1 MNDIDLDMERQQRR
15 LFLQQAAASVGLVL
29 CAGSVASIL
38 TSCETTEQA
47 PSPSGKT
54 VTFLVQGVTELEQP
68 GGIVQRTL
76 SGLNSGGPVFISRI
90 SPTAFAVFSSV
101 CTHAGCVVNVPHDT
115 TEPCIFPCHGSTYS
129 RTDGKVLTQPFSG
142 GRATDLPTFASTFD
156 ATTQQ
161 LTINT

>member
-1 MNDIDLDMERQQRR
+1 MNGIDPDMERQQRR
-15 LFLQQAAASVGLVL
+15 LFLQQAAASAGLVL

-38 TSCETTEQA
+38 TSCETTEQS

-54 VTFLVQGVTELEQP
+54 VTFPVQGVTELQQP
-68 GGIVQRTL
+68 GGIVQRTI
-76 SGLNSGGPVFISRI
+76 SGLNSGNPVFISRI
-90 SPTAFAVFSSV
+90 SQTAFAVFSSI
-101 CTHAGCVVNVPHDT
+101 CTHQACVVAVPGDA
-115 TEPCIFPCHGSTYS
+115 TEPCICPCHGSTYS
-129 RTDGKVLTQPFSG
+129 RTDGKVLSQPFSG